1 MQKMIRLIVLLA
13 FSPVCLLAQV
23 DYESEIQ
30 PIFSSNCI
38 SCHGGQNGVTLSS
51 YDAVMN
57 SVGSQYGTNIVAPG
71 QPNNSPI
78 VDKVEPNPQFGVRMP
93 QGGPYL
99 SNEQIDLI
107 RTWIEEGAN
116 EVPTSTE
123 IVTDLP
129 KGYELAGNYPN
140 PFNPT
145 TTVQFEVAEAVNYSI
160 LIYSSGGILAYEI
173 SGRSSAGTVNVPIDF
188 RNVPSG
194 VYFYKVKVRLGATN
208 YLLGT
213 GRMSLIK

>member
-13 FSPVCLLAQV
+13 FSPAFLLAQV

-57 SVGSQYGTNIVAPG
+57 SVGSQYGTNIVTPG

-78 VDKVEPNPQFGVRMP
+78 VDKIEPNPQFGVRMP

-123 IVTDLP
+123 IVSDLP
-129 KGYELAGNYPN
+129 DGYNLTGNYPN

-145 TTVQFEVAEAVNYSI
+145 TTVQFEVAEAVNYTI
-160 LIYSSGGILAYEI
+160 LIYTSGGILTYEI
-173 SGRSSAGTVNVPIDF
+173 SGRSAPGTVNVPIDF
-188 RNVPSG
+188 SNVPSG
-194 VYFYKVKVRLGATN
+194 VYFYKVKVRSGATT

>member
-1 MQKMIRLIVLLA
+1 MHKTIHLLVLLV
-13 FSPVCLLAQV
+13 FNPIFVLAQV
-23 DYESEIQ
+23 DYDSEIQ
-30 PIFSSNCI
+30 PIFDSNCV

-57 SVGSQYGTNIVAPG
+57 SVGNQYGTNIVTPG
-71 QPNNSPI
+71 EPNNSPI
-78 VDKVEPNPQFGVRMP
+78 VDKIEPNPQFGVRMP

-116 EVPTSTE
+116 EIPTSTE

-129 KGYELAGNYPN
+129 DGYSLAGNYPN

-145 TTVQFEVAEAVNYSI
+145 TTIQFEVPEAVNYSI
-160 LIYSSGGILAYEI
+160 QIYSAGGMLTYEI
-173 SGRSSAGTVNVPIDF
+173 NGMTTSGTVSTSIDF
-188 RNVPSG
+188 RNMPSG
-194 VYFYKVKVRLGATN
+194 VYFYKVKVRSGTTN
-208 YLLGT
+208 YMLGT

>member
-1 MQKMIRLIVLLA
+1 MQKTIRLIVLLA
-13 FSPVCLLAQV
+13 FSPAFLLAQV
-23 DYESEIQ
+23 DYESDIQ
-30 PIFSSNCI
+30 PIFNSNCI

-57 SVGSQYGTNIVAPG
+57 SVGNQYGTNIVNPG

-78 VDKVEPNPQFGVRMP
+78 VDKIEPNPQFGVRMP

-99 SNEQIDLI
+99 SNEQVDLI

-123 IVTDLP
+123 IVTNLP
-129 KGYELAGNYPN
+129 KGYNLTGNYPN

-145 TTVQFEVAEAVNYSI
+145 TIIRFEVAESVNYTI
-160 LIYSSGGILAYEI
+160 LIYSSGGILTYEI
-173 SGRSSAGTVNVPIDF
+173 SGRSAPGTVNVPIDF
-188 RNVPSG
+188 KNVPSG
-194 VYFYKVKVRLGATN
+194 VYFYKVKVRSGATT